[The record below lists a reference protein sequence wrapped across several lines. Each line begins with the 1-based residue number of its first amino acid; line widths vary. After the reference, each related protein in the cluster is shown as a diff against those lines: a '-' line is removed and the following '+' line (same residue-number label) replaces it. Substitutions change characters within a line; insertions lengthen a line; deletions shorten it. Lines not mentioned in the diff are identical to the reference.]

1 MEKITREELLRLKKE
16 RMRLEEE
23 RKLEK
28 EIEEEKA
35 VIKKNKKLN
44 DYEKFMIRLFKKFK
58 KK

>member
-1 MEKITREELLRLKKE
+1 MGKITKEELLRLKKE

-35 VIKKNKKLN
+35 LIKKNRKQSGI
-44 DYEKFMIRLFKKFK
+44 EKFMTGLFKKK
-58 KK
+58 